1 MEQQS
6 LPLKDIHLP
15 SAISWWPLAP
25 GWWIVFGLIILIA
38 LAWWFRRHIKAW
50 FAPSL
55 HSIAIGQL
63 DAITADYH
71 LTTQQK
77 VQRISQLLRQS
88 AISSSPRDEVA
99 GLAGERWLQFLDDN
113 NPEKPFSS
121 GVGRSLIDAPY
132 RPDAELDI
140 DALVE
145 LARDWFKQ
153 NAEHLSKKAKRS

>member
-15 SAISWWPLAP
+15 STISWWPLAL
-25 GWWIVFGLIILIA
+25 GWWIVLGFIILVI
-38 LAWWFRRHIKAW
+38 LAWWFRRYIKAW
-50 FAPSL
+50 LAPSL
-55 HSIAIGQL
+55 QSIALAQL
-63 DAITADYH
+63 EAITVDYH

-88 AISSSPRDEVA
+88 AMSSYPRDVVA
-99 GLAGERWLQFLDDN
+99 GLAGERWLEFLDDK

-121 GVGRSLIDAPY
+121 GVGRSLIEAPY

-140 DALVE
+140 DALVK
-145 LARDWFKQ
+145 LARDWLHQ
-153 NAEHLSKKAKRS
+153 NSDHLSKKAKRL